1 MYDQSQNN
9 LKFFGSKK
17 TKGPKQNSQLKSA
30 KVTYARG
37 VVKFEKFTSENK
49 IENFS
54 SENKR

>member
-17 TKGPKQNSQLKSA
+17 TKGPNQNSQLKSA

-37 VVKFEKFTSENK
+37 GGDTLVLIIIT
-49 IENFS
+49 
-54 SENKR
+54 